1 MSQLELLE
9 VLTHP
14 MTIKEIAAAAGIQ
27 LQRARDL
34 MVFMRKNG
42 RVTIAGKRGRENVY
56 TANTL

>member
-1 MSQLELLE
+1 MSQSELLS

-42 RVTIAGKRGRENVY
+42 SVAITGKSGRERIY
-56 TANTL
+56 ARL

>member
-1 MSQLELLE
+1 MSQSELLS

-14 MTIKEIAAAAGIQ
+14 MTIKEVAAAAGIQ

-42 RVTIAGKRGRENVY
+42 RVIIAGKHGRENVY
-56 TANTL
+56 IAGSI